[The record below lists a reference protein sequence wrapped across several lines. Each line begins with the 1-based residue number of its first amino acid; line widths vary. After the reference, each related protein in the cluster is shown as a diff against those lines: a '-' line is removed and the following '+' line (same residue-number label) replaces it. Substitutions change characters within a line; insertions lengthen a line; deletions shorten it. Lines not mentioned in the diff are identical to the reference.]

1 MMSSDIPVITTKH
14 NILDILKRPEAF
26 IDECSD
32 TEILTL
38 PDFEAAGGILRI
50 LVGVDEDGRYYL
62 VLEDD
67 DMAEDVYPEED
78 ETLMETF
85 VRVLDENLTREP
97 GIPEVLHGLHKE
109 YPSLDIECTCSA
121 APEQYE
127 IWDSEDEDYPQIGY
141 LRLRGGKFTA
151 EYPDA
156 GGEIVFAAS
165 PEGYNFFVDGEREQ
179 FLRSA
184 VKACVERHKQSK

>member
-1 MMSSDIPVITTKH
+1 MKNPIITTRY
-14 NILDILKRPEAF
+14 NIFDILKYPDKF
-26 IDECSD
+26 IDEYSD

-38 PDFEAAGGILRI
+38 PDCEAAGGILRI

-67 DMAEDVYPEED
+67 DAAEDVYPKDE

-85 VRVLDENLTREP
+85 VRILDENISREP
-97 GIPEVLHGLHKE
+97 GITEVLYRLRKE
-109 YPSLDIECTCSA
+109 YPNLDIECTCSA
-121 APEQYE
+121 CPEQYE
-127 IWDSEDEDYPQIGY
+127 MWDSEDEDYPQIGY

-156 GGEIVFAAS
+156 GGEIVFEAS